1 MDLPTADAS
10 FQIVT
15 LVGAVTFL
23 FGIIITLMRETI
35 KERKSLQLQLNVER
49 KENSDKLEEI
59 YKANLEDQK
68 KWAILLNDNIQLIES
83 LTSKK

>member
-1 MDLPTADAS
+1 MEPTGEAS

-35 KERKSLQLQLNVER
+35 KERKALQLQLNIER
-49 KENSDKLEEI
+49 KENMDKLEAI
-59 YKANLEDQK
+59 YQSNLEDQK